1 MVPVSALLLLVI
13 THLPPVPV
21 HVAVAVFGALMMCN
35 VGRMI
40 AAMAM
45 VTSSVEPRRRGAF
58 LSVNS
63 SVQHVASGIGA
74 YLGGV
79 IVTKAADGRIEHLRH
94 GRLVGAAATLSTLW
108 LASAYGLPIN
118 RRPRPKR
125 SASPPRPKQVSMPAS
140 RCTATAICTAEAV
153 WAAGLADQSCCS
165 SCRPLELEQQQSPV
179 AGVIEWCSSS
189 RAREPEHYS
198 IHKMRRGQKS
208 LWKLALEVGNLL
220 RY

>member
-1 MVPVSALLLLVI
+1 VI

-21 HVAVAVFGALMMCN
+21 ALAVAVFGALMMCN

-79 IVTKAADGRIEHLRH
+79 IVTKAANGRIDHF
-94 GRLVGAAATLSTLW
+94 GTVGWFGAACTLSTLW
-108 LASAYGLPIN
+108 F
-118 RRPRPKR
+118 
-125 SASPPRPKQVSMPAS
+125 AS
-140 RCTATAICTAEAV
+140 RVRIAGQLPMSAEAISL
-153 WAAGLADQSCCS
+153 AAAAEVTVDAGEPILGYN
-165 SCRPLELEQQQSPV
+165 ELV
-179 AGVIEWCSSS
+179 D
-189 RAREPEHYS
+189 R
-198 IHKMRRGQKS
+198 
-208 LWKLALEVGNLL
+208 
-220 RY
+220 